1 MVGDVC
7 FFIVLLG
14 KFDSEGGTYI
24 CPHGH
29 ATGYFALGQARV
41 PSANRSRLAKLGAVF
56 PELARLE
63 NAEWG
68 DDTGD

>member
-7 FFIVLLG
+7 FFIVLLV

-24 CPHGH
+24 CPHG
-29 ATGYFALGQARV
+29 QARV
-41 PSANRSRLAKLGAVF
+41 RSANRSRLAKLGAVF